1 MKSAYQNFSQLVVIL
16 LRQCT
21 PLFFATWLV
30 LLVGCTTSPI
40 NYDPSSVSLSKLNH
54 WQVKAR
60 VAIKTPEENVSATL
74 DWEKKAEDFDFHI
87 YGMFGATYAHLIQ
100 QGNQAT
106 LKLPEDQVFYHNDA
120 EQLLYQ
126 SLGWDFPVD
135 ALSFWIK
142 GLPSGKSGEALT
154 RDVEDNLSVV
164 VYGDWRVT
172 FSRYQTYSG
181 HLMPK
186 MIKAVHPQLSLKV
199 VVKDWD
205 FLPVQ

>member
-1 MKSAYQNFSQLVVIL
+1 MNIRLRHLSSLVI
-16 LRQCT
+16 
-21 PLFFATWLV
+21 ATCLI
-30 LLVGCTTSPI
+30 LVGGCSSKPI
-40 NYDPSSVSLSKLNH
+40 NYDPASINLSKLDH
-54 WQVKAR
+54 WLVKAR
-60 VAIKTPEENVSATL
+60 VAIKTPEESVSATL

-154 RDVEDNLSVV
+154 RDLEDNLSEVT
-164 VYGDWRVT
+164 YGDWRVT
-172 FSRYQTYSG
+172 FSRYQNYSG

-186 MIKAVHPQLSLKV
+186 MIKAEHPQLSLKV

-205 FLPVQ
+205 FLPIQ